1 MTNFFRVFLS
11 QHLGALSPMELEDL
25 ESCLQTTLGQ
35 IATVRQRVVSRPKSK
50 TQQGGTGAAAQ
61 PGDNDGR
68 GSQPALP

>member
-1 MTNFFRVFLS
+1 
-11 QHLGALSPMELEDL
+11 MELEDL

-35 IATVRQRVVSRPKSK
+35 VATARQRVVSRPKSK
-50 TQQGGTGAAAQ
+50 TQQGGPTGAAAQ